1 MNREKAIELMLSR
14 QPVYVVDGDDHR
26 IHQATIVQVSVER
39 MVDLRYPPE
48 VTCELVIDGD
58 SDTHRVV
65 YNADAIHETAD
76 DAYYH
81 SIARGIME
89 LQLQLERLEDWRRE
103 ERRRAINKQEKKQ

>member
-1 MNREKAIELMLSR
+1 MNRERAVELMLSR

-26 IHQATIVQVSVER
+26 IHRATIVQLSVER
-39 MVDLRYPPE
+39 MVDLRYQPE
-48 VTCELVIDGD
+48 VTCELVIEGEN
-58 SDTHRVV
+58 DTHRVV

-103 ERRRAINKQEKKQ
+103 RRKEEREQEKRQ